1 MLAVIGLAHRLRD
14 AGGPLKGPSHG
25 GHPTQRK
32 RGRARGRRKRP
43 DLAWQRVNPFDTP
56 NDRGLPRRDP
66 AAVRLLSRIG
76 RIMAVLA
83 GAVGLA
89 VLFSWLGGPRFVR
102 GAGQPIE
109 VAPIT
114 AMALVL
120 ASAALLLG
128 RLHHVVLR
136 VVRVGAAL
144 VLTGLSGARLLEVAG
159 AGNLRVDRALGVV
172 HPALASADAHM
183 LPAAAGTLLVSG
195 IAILLLEARRRRTRV
210 AAQAIALAVSPL
222 PLVALVGYAYRVTL
236 VSEGTPATAMALPS
250 SIALLLLV
258 IGIMLARPEEGFV
271 AKLASAGTGS
281 AMARR
286 MLLYAMALP
295 LAIGWL
301 ALAMSA
307 ASPSAAFAVSVVVV
321 ALTLVLV
328 LLVLR
333 DAAALDRMERAK
345 ERAQEEQER
354 SREELARALVRERD
368 ARAHAEAASNA
379 KDEFLNT
386 LSHELRTPLNAILG
400 WSRLL
405 RDGPPEPARLQR
417 GLAVV
422 ERNGRVLAQVVADL
436 LDMSRIARGVIQL
449 EKTEV
454 DLVSTVEAAV
464 EAARPPADAKGVRIA
479 RSVGDAVPHVVGDTD
494 RLQQIAWNLLT
505 NAVKFTPP
513 GGRIDVRLSCEDGRA
528 VLSVEDT
535 GVGIGPEYMPH
546 LFERFRQADGS
557 PARAKGGLG
566 LGLAL
571 TRELVALHD
580 GTIEAA
586 SAGAGMG
593 ATFRV
598 SLPRRARRPAGD
610 GGARLGLARRPAPG
624 RRAHPGGGRRGRFAR
639 PAAAAPR
646 LLGRGGQRGRLR
658 SRGARGGV
666 PRGARPPGLGHRH
679 ARRGRVRAA
688 PDAPSDRGGPRK
700 AGAPGGGAH
709 RVRATGGPPACPRG
723 RLRRARGEAGGTGG
737 APGHPR
743 GPAPARGGEHP
754 RPSAG
759 RRAAQRPRER
769 FRRGA
774 GAPG

>member
-1 MLAVIGLAHRLRD
+1 
-14 AGGPLKGPSHG
+14 
-25 GHPTQRK
+25 
-32 RGRARGRRKRP
+32 
-43 DLAWQRVNPFDTP
+43 
-56 NDRGLPRRDP
+56 
-66 AAVRLLSRIG
+66 
-76 RIMAVLA
+76 MAVLA

-114 AMALVL
+114 AVALVL

-128 RLHHVVLR
+128 RLHHAVLR

-144 VLTGLSGARLLEVAG
+144 VLSGLSGARLLEVAG

-271 AKLASAGTGS
+271 AKLAGAGTGS

-345 ERAQEEQER
+345 ERAQEEKER
-354 SREELARALVRERD
+354 SREELAQALVRERD
-368 ARAHAEAASNA
+368 ARAHAEAASKA

-422 ERNGRVLAQVVADL
+422 ERNGRALAQVVADL

-535 GVGIGPEYMPH
+535 GVGIAPEYMPH

-598 SLPRRARRPAGD
+598 SLPAAPGALPETEAHAAAWRAVPRLAGAHILVVDDEADSRDLLLQLLGSWGAEVSGVGSAREALAAVSREAPDLLVSDIAMPGEDGFALLRTLRATEVVLGRPA
-610 GGARLGLARRPAPG
+610 LPAV
-624 RRAHPGGGRRGRFAR
+624 ALTAFAR
-639 PAAAAPR
+639 PEDRRHALEAGFAAHVAKPVEPEELLATLAALLPRAAANTP
-646 LLGRGGQRGRLR
+646 
-658 SRGARGGV
+658 AR
-666 PRGARPPGLGHRH
+666 
-679 ARRGRVRAA
+679 A
-688 PDAPSDRGGPRK
+688 PDAAPPSDRANGS
-700 AGAPGGGAH
+700 
-709 RVRATGGPPACPRG
+709 
-723 RLRRARGEAGGTGG
+723 GE
-737 APGHPR
+737 
-743 GPAPARGGEHP
+743 APARQ
-754 RPSAG
+754 G
-759 RRAAQRPRER
+759 RGVPEPPH
-769 FRRGA
+769 
-774 GAPG
+774 GAPEPPHGTPEPPHAALEPATGRDAGTTAAP